1 MQITSCYLIQVARPS
16 PATGGMP
23 GGGIGGGTGGCPPG
37 GTVGGEDRRGDGRV
51 GEPVVRRLEA
61 KLRKLVLLF
70 SSSTA
75 GSDSPPLTCT
85 NWW

>member
-1 MQITSCYLIQVARPS
+1 M
-16 PATGGMP
+16 
-23 GGGIGGGTGGCPPG
+23 
-37 GTVGGEDRRGDGRV
+37 VGGLAGAGWEDRRGDGRV